1 MQLRGHFPCRL
12 RPTKIKITYKQQ
24 VTKNQ
29 NKQTKRK
36 KLNGSN
42 SGIINSLTFLISG

>member
-24 VTKNQ
+24 VTKIKT
-29 NKQTKRK
+29 NK
-36 KLNGSN
+36 
-42 SGIINSLTFLISG
+42 INERNLMEAIVE